1 MKKLSKILLTAV
13 MLAGVSSVFADTQD
27 RHLSGFRAISES
39 GSFDIYI
46 TQGNTESVKVE
57 APANI
62 IDKIITEVNGDVLKI
77 HEKNEHFNWGSI
89 FSGNHKKIA
98 VYITVKNIR
107 AISLS
112 GSGDAFFK
120 DGLTADRLE
129 LKTSGSGDML
139 GRVNVKTLE
148 TGISGSGD
156 IKLSGSAETSTIST
170 NGSGDF
176 SGRDLVTVTTM
187 VRISGSGDASV
198 NATEKLDARVSGSG
212 DIRYTGGAKQVSSHS
227 SGSGD
232 IHKF

>member
-1 MKKLSKILLTAV
+1 MKSLTKILLTAV
-13 MLAGVSSVFADTQD
+13 MLAGVNSAFADTQD
-27 RHLSGFRAISES
+27 RHLSGFHAISES
-39 GSFDIYI
+39 GSFDVYI

-62 IDKIITEVNGDVLKI
+62 IDKIITEVDGDVLKI
-77 HEKNEHFNWGSI
+77 RQKNENFSWSNI

-98 VYITVKNIR
+98 VYITVKSIR

-129 LKTSGSGDML
+129 LKTSGSGDIL
-139 GRVNVKTLE
+139 GKLNVKTLE
-148 TGISGSGD
+148 IGGSGSGD
-156 IKLSGSAETSTIST
+156 VRLSGSAETSTISL

-176 SGRDLVTVTTM
+176 TGRDLVTATTM
-187 VRISGSGDASV
+187 VRLSGSGDASV
-198 NATEKLDARVSGSG
+198 NATQKLDARVSGSG

>member
-1 MKKLSKILLTAV
+1 MKSLTKFLFAAV
-13 MLAGVSSVFADTQD
+13 MLAGFNSAFAETQD
-27 RHLSGFRAISES
+27 RHLSGFHAISES

-46 TQGNTESVKVE
+46 TQGATESVRVE
-57 APANI
+57 APSDI
-62 IDKIITEVNGDVLKI
+62 INKIITEVSGDVLKI
-77 HEKNEHFNWGSI
+77 HEKSDHFNWGNI
-89 FSGNHKKIA
+89 FNGGHKKIA
-98 VYITVKNIR
+98 VYIVVKDIH

-120 DGLTADRLE
+120 EGLSADRLE

-139 GRVNVKTLE
+139 GKVNVKTLE

-176 SGRDLVTVTTM
+176 SGRDLVTATTM

-198 NATEKLDARVSGSG
+198 NATQKLDARVSGSG
-212 DIRYTGGAKQVSSHS
+212 DIRYTGGAKQISSHS

-232 IHKF
+232 IHRF